1 MGHFF
6 DKSNSDYCVCT
17 SFDLQLSNFGLDV
30 EDLRQPKIH
39 RIFRA
44 WLEDWE
50 KELLEV
56 NDCVAEARLL
66 EKYRDLM
73 FLDPDTNKTF
83 KVWGGNLEYHR
94 GSRKRGITKG
104 WGLVCIDENGEEE
117 GWLLNGDVIELIG
130 LHSQEGGCRL
140 SEMEMSLFR
149 TQAEMRTQAGRIGR
163 VNYSVQVCRQ

>member
-1 MGHFF
+1 ME
-6 DKSNSDYCVCT
+6 N
-17 SFDLQLSNFGLDV
+17 
-30 EDLRQPKIH
+30 LRQPKIH

-117 GWLLNGDVIELIG
+117 GWLLNKDVIELIG
-130 LHSQEGGCRL
+130 LHSQEGGVQIIRNGDELVQNTGGDENTGREDWSGELQC
-140 SEMEMSLFR
+140 
-149 TQAEMRTQAGRIGR
+149 AG
-163 VNYSVQVCRQ
+163 V

>member
-1 MGHFF
+1 MSPFLSVPIFF
-6 DKSNSDYCVCT
+6 KEYSDYSVCS

-30 EDLRQPKIH
+30 ENLRQPKIH

-56 NDCVAEARLL
+56 NDCVAKAWLL

-83 KVWGGNLEYHR
+83 MVWGGNLEYHR

-117 GWLLNGDVIELIG
+117 GWVLNEDVIELIG
-130 LHSQEGGCRL
+130 LHSQEGGVQIIRK
-140 SEMEMSLFR
+140 EDEV
-149 TQAEMRTQAGRIGR
+149 QKIGRGGIGR
-163 VNYSVQVCRQ
+163 VKYSVQICRQ